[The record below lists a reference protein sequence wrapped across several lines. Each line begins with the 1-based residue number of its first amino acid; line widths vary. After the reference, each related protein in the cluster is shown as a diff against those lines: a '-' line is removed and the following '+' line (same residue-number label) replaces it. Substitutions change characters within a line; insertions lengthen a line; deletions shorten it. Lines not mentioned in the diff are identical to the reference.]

1 MAMGCTII
9 IEGELDQRFHDT
21 FEDLTLTTDAGR
33 SVLRGQVADR
43 AALQGLLRQLYDLGL
58 NVVSFTTHAATHA
71 APPPQSTGPNHPG
84 DRPAG

>member
-21 FEDLTLTTDAGR
+21 FGDLTLTTDAGR
-33 SVLRGQVADR
+33 SVLSGPVSDR

-58 NVVSFTTHAATHA
+58 NVVSFTTHAATT
-71 APPPQSTGPNHPG
+71 PTVGEPNHPG
-84 DRPAG
+84 EPPAG